1 MTAENEGKRKTMKRK
16 LIVLSPV
23 IILLLAFLVM
33 KVLSSF
39 KDEQPK
45 RGAMV
50 KPRLVETQ
58 IVALDDVPASL
69 TTFGTLASS
78 QPVTLISEVSGTL
91 KAGNIKFQP
100 AQSFKKGD
108 LLLKVDDRQ
117 IKLQLNATKSNLL
130 TALASIMPD
139 IKVSTP
145 QIAQVWQNY
154 FDSINFENPLQP
166 LPETTDQRL
175 KALLARYNIYKLYF
189 SVQDLEIRAA
199 KHYFYAPFNGSIV
212 NAQLRVGSTAA
223 PGTRLADIINL
234 DELEVEIQVP
244 AADIEWI
251 KANSKVDLTTPDGS
265 IKWKG
270 HIDRIGNVIDTR
282 SQSIFAY
289 IKLDDTANVT
299 PTAGIFLR
307 ADIEAE
313 TIPNAMKVSRKA
325 VYEESYVFLV
335 QDSKFV
341 QRDIDIAFDEGDY
354 YILDGGLAPGDT
366 LVSELLQ
373 GISEG
378 MPAKAIPSR
387 DLKD

>member
-1 MTAENEGKRKTMKRK
+1 MKRK

-23 IILLLAFLVM
+23 ILVVLGFAVM
-33 KVLSSF
+33 KVLMSF
-39 KDEQPK
+39 KEDQPK
-45 RGAMV
+45 RSAVV

-58 IVALDDVPASL
+58 IVELGDVPASL

-78 QPVTLISEVSGTL
+78 QPVSLISEVSGTL
-91 KAGNIKFQP
+91 KSGTIKFQP

-117 IKLQLNATKSNLL
+117 IKLQLNSTKSDLL
-130 TALASIMPD
+130 TALATLMPE

-145 QIAQVWQNY
+145 KIFQIWQSY
-154 FDSINFENPLQP
+154 FDSISFEKPIGP
-166 LPETTDQRL
+166 LPAADDQRL

-189 SVQDLEIRAA
+189 SVQDLEIRAS

-212 NAQLRVGSTAA
+212 SAQLRVGSTAA
-223 PGTRLADIINL
+223 PGTRLAEIINL

-244 AADIEWI
+244 AADIRWI
-251 KANSKVDLTTPDGS
+251 KTNAKVDLTTPDGS
-265 IKWKG
+265 INWKG

-299 PTAGIFLR
+299 PTAGVFLR
-307 ADIEAE
+307 ADIVAE
-313 TIPNAMKVSRKA
+313 TIPNAMKVSRRA

-341 QRDIDIAFDEGDY
+341 QRNINIAFDEGDY
-354 YILDGGLAPGDT
+354 YILNGGLTPGDT

-373 GISEG
+373 GVSAG
-378 MPAKAIPSR
+378 MPAKAFQSL
-387 DLKD
+387 DLND

>member
-1 MTAENEGKRKTMKRK
+1 MKRK
-16 LIVLSPV
+16 LIVISPV
-23 IILLLAFLVM
+23 IILILAYLIM

-39 KDEQPK
+39 KEEQPK
-45 RGAMV
+45 RTAMV

-58 IVALDDVPASL
+58 IVKLGDVKASL

-91 KAGNIKFQP
+91 KSGTIKFQP

-117 IKLQLNATKSNLL
+117 IKLQLNSTKSDLL
-130 TALASIMPD
+130 TALATLMPE

-145 QIAQVWQNY
+145 EIFQTWQSY
-154 FDSINFENPLQP
+154 FDSISFDESIGP
-166 LPETTDQRL
+166 LPGADDQRL

-189 SVQDLEIRAA
+189 AVQDLEIRAA

-212 NAQLRVGSTAA
+212 SAQLRVGSTAA
-223 PGTRLADIINL
+223 PGTRLAEIINL
-234 DELEVEIQVP
+234 EELEVEIQVP
-244 AADIEWI
+244 AADVAWI
-251 KANSKVDLTTPDGS
+251 RTNSRVDLTTPDGS
-265 IKWKG
+265 VKWLG

-289 IKLDDTANVT
+289 IKLDDTADVT

-307 ADIEAE
+307 ADIVAE
-313 TIPNAMKVSRKA
+313 TIPNAMKVPRKA
-325 VYEESYVFLV
+325 VYEESYVFMV
-335 QDSKFV
+335 EASKFV
-341 QRDIDIAFDEGDY
+341 QRDVGIAFEEGDY
-354 YILDGGLAPGDT
+354 YILNEGLAPGDT

-373 GISEG
+373 GVSAG
-378 MPAKAIPSR
+378 MPAKPIPSL
-387 DLKD
+387 DLEL

>member
-1 MTAENEGKRKTMKRK
+1 MKRK
-16 LIVLSPV
+16 LIVISPV
-23 IILLLAFLVM
+23 IVLILAFLIM
-33 KVLSSF
+33 KVLASF
-39 KDEQPK
+39 KEEQPK
-45 RGAMV
+45 RAAMV

-58 IVALDDVPASL
+58 IVELGDVQARL

-78 QPVTLISEVSGTL
+78 QPVSLISEVSGTL
-91 KAGNIKFQP
+91 KPGNIKFQP
-100 AQSFKKGD
+100 AQSFRKGD

-117 IKLQLNATKSNLL
+117 IKLQLNSTKSDLL
-130 TALASIMPD
+130 TALATLMPE

-145 QIAQVWQNY
+145 KIYQTWQTY
-154 FDSINFENPLQP
+154 FDSINFDKSIGP
-166 LPETTDQRL
+166 LPDADDQRL
-175 KALLARYNIYKLYF
+175 KALLSRYNIYKLYF
-189 SVQDLEIRAA
+189 AVQDLEIRAA

-212 NAQLRVGSTAA
+212 SAQLRVGSTAA
-223 PGTRLADIINL
+223 PGTRLAEIINL

-244 AADIEWI
+244 AADIAWI
-251 KANSKVDLTTPDGS
+251 RPNSKVDLTTPDGS
-265 IKWKG
+265 IKWLG

-307 ADIEAE
+307 ADIVAE

-335 QDSKFV
+335 KDSKFV
-341 QRDIDIAFDEGDY
+341 QRNIGIAFEEGDF
-354 YILDGGLAPGDT
+354 YILNDGLAPGDT

-373 GISEG
+373 GVSAG
-378 MPAKAIPSR
+378 MPAKPIPSL
-387 DLKD
+387 DLEL

>member
-1 MTAENEGKRKTMKRK
+1 MKRK
-16 LIVLSPV
+16 LIVVSPL
-23 IILLLAFLVM
+23 IILVLAFLVM
-33 KVLSSF
+33 KVLTSF
-39 KDEQPK
+39 KEEQPK
-45 RGAMV
+45 RSATV

-58 IVALDDVPASL
+58 IVELGDVPASL

-78 QPVTLISEVSGTL
+78 QPVSLISEVSGTL
-91 KAGNIKFQP
+91 KPGTIKFQP

-117 IKLQLNATKSNLL
+117 IKLQLNSTKSDLL
-130 TALASIMPD
+130 TALATLMPE

-145 QIAQVWQNY
+145 EIFQIWQSY
-154 FDSINFENPLQP
+154 FDTINFEDPIQP
-166 LPETTDQRL
+166 LPETSDQRL
-175 KALLARYNIYKLYF
+175 KALLARYNIYRLYF
-189 SVQDLEIRAA
+189 SVQDLEIRAG

-212 NAQLRVGSTAA
+212 SAQLRVGSTAA
-223 PGTRLADIINL
+223 PGTRLAEIINL

-244 AADIEWI
+244 AADIRWI
-251 KANSKVDLTTPDGS
+251 EMNAKVDLTTPDGS
-265 IKWKG
+265 IQWKG

-289 IKLDDTANVT
+289 IKLDDTADVT
-299 PTAGIFLR
+299 PTAGVFLR

-313 TIPNAMKVSRKA
+313 TIPNGIKVPRKA

-354 YILDGGLAPGDT
+354 YILDGGLASGDT

-373 GISEG
+373 GVSAG
-378 MPAKAIPSR
+378 MPAKAIPSL